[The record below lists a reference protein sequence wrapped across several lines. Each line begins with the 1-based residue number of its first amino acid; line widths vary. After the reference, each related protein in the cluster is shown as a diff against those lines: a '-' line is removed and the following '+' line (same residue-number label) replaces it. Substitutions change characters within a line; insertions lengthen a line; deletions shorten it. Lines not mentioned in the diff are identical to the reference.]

1 MTSALM
7 TTALEIRSGQERLVE
22 PLSISLAPG
31 QVLSIIGETGSGKSL
46 FAQGVVGN
54 LPAGLQAH
62 GQIRLADGFAEEGCQ
77 VGRRQQWGRG
87 LAVLPQEPWL
97 SLDPTMRA
105 LAQVAETYTQVGRLS
120 TAQARE
126 KATTDLTRL
135 GLAGA
140 ERKYPFQ
147 LSGGMAQRLAFAAT
161 HAGGAP
167 VLIADEPT
175 KGLDRDRID
184 DVIALLKAMLAEGGS
199 LLIITHDLEVARR
212 LGGEVMIMLKGRVI
226 ESGSAAQVLGQPQ
239 HAYTRQLLAADP
251 ACWPRRQPR
260 REEGEPVVAVEHL
273 AVQRGGRQLFESL
286 SFTVRP
292 GEILGV
298 TGPSGCGKS
307 TLGDVI
313 LGLAQASAG
322 TVRRQPGL
330 SRFSFQKLHQD
341 PVSAFAPSVTIRQLL
356 ADLVRLHRLDAT
368 RIGRLMQRLRLEE
381 RLLDRLPGNI
391 SGGELQ
397 RFSLLR
403 VLLLEPALIFADEPS
418 SRLDLITQQEMIEL
432 LVETAEEAR
441 TAVLLVSHD
450 EALVEAVADRRIHL
464 ADPAAPT
471 LRAASLESRPAAPEV
486 GLVQHH

>member
-1 MTSALM
+1 MTALLT
-7 TTALEIRSGQERLVE
+7 TTALEIRTADTQLVE
-22 PLSISLAPG
+22 PLSIRLAPG

-54 LPAGLQAH
+54 LPAGLEAH
-62 GQIRLADGFAEEGCQ
+62 GQIGLADGFREEGRQ
-77 VGRRQQWGRG
+77 TGRRAHWGRG

-105 LAQVAETYTQVGRLS
+105 LSQVAETYTQVVGL
-120 TAQARE
+120 ARTE
-126 KATTDLTRL
+126 ARDRAGADLARL

-161 HAGGAP
+161 HAGGSP

-184 DVIALLKAMLAEGGS
+184 EVIDLLEAMLAEGGS

-226 ESGSAAQVLGQPQ
+226 EAGPAEQVLGQPQ
-239 HAYTRQLLAADP
+239 HAYTCQLLAADP
-251 ACWPRRQPR
+251 ARWPKRPSRPLA
-260 REEGEPVVAVEHL
+260 EEAVVAVEGL
-273 AVQRGGRQLFESL
+273 AAQRGGRQLFEGL

-307 TLGDVI
+307 TLGDI
-313 LGLAQASAG
+313 LLGLATPGAG
-322 TVRRQPGL
+322 AIRRQPGL
-330 SRFSFQKLHQD
+330 GRFAFQKLHQD
-341 PVSAFAPSVTIRQLL
+341 PVATFAPSVTIRQLL

-368 RIGRLMQRLRLEE
+368 RIGRLMQRLRLDE

-403 VLLLEPALIFADEPS
+403 VLLLDPALIFADEPS
-418 SRLDLITQQEMIEL
+418 SRLDLITQKEMIEL
-432 LVETAEEAR
+432 LVETAEESG
-441 TAVLLVSHD
+441 TAILLVSHD
-450 EALVEAVADRRIHL
+450 EDLVDAVADRRIHL
-464 ADPAAPT
+464 TMLDSSLQAQAPAKGRGSRLAE
-471 LRAASLESRPAAPEV
+471 SLT
-486 GLVQHH
+486 

>member
-1 MTSALM
+1 MTVLL
-7 TTALEIRSGQERLVE
+7 TTRALEIRTADTQLVE
-22 PLSISLAPG
+22 PLSIRLAPG

-54 LPAGLQAH
+54 LPAGLEAH
-62 GQIRLADGFAEEGCQ
+62 GQIGLADGFSEEGRQ
-77 VGRRQQWGRG
+77 SGRRTHWGRG

-105 LAQVAETYTQVGRLS
+105 LSQVAETYTQVVGIGR
-120 TAQARE
+120 TEARDR
-126 KATTDLTRL
+126 ASADLARL

-161 HAGGAP
+161 HAGGSP

-184 DVIALLKAMLAEGGS
+184 EVIDLLKAMLAEGGS

-212 LGGEVMIMLKGRVI
+212 LGGEVMIMLKGKVI
-226 ESGSAAQVLGQPQ
+226 EAGTAEQVLGQPQ

-251 ACWPRRQPR
+251 ARWPKRSSRPLA
-260 REEGEPVVAVEHL
+260 EEAVVTVEGL
-273 AVQRGGRQLFESL
+273 AAQRGGKQLFEGL

-307 TLGDVI
+307 TLGDVL
-313 LGLAQASAG
+313 LGLAAPSAG
-322 TVRRQPGL
+322 TIRRQPGL
-330 SRFSFQKLHQD
+330 GRFAFQKLHQD
-341 PVSAFAPSVTIRQLL
+341 PVAAFAPSATIRQLL
-356 ADLVRLHRLDAT
+356 TDLVRLHRLDAT
-368 RIGRLMQRLRLEE
+368 RIGRLMQRLRLDE

-403 VLLLEPALIFADEPS
+403 VLLLDPALIFADEPS
-418 SRLDLITQQEMIEL
+418 SRLDLITQKEMIEL
-432 LVETAEEAR
+432 LVETADESG
-441 TAVLLVSHD
+441 TAILLVSHD
-450 EALVEAVADRRIHL
+450 EDLVDAVADRRIHL
-464 ADPAAPT
+464 MMLNSSLQAQAPAKGRGSRLAE
-471 LRAASLESRPAAPEV
+471 SLT
-486 GLVQHH
+486 

>member
-1 MTSALM
+1 M
-7 TTALEIRSGQERLVE
+7 TTLLSTVALEICTSDRQLVE

-54 LPAGLQAH
+54 LPAGLQAQ
-62 GQIRLADGFAEEGCQ
+62 GQITLADGFSEEGRQ
-77 VGRRQQWGRG
+77 TGRRRHWGKG

-105 LAQVAETYTQVGRLS
+105 LAQVSETYTQVVGL
-120 TAQARE
+120 TGTEARQ
-126 KATTDLTRL
+126 KATADLARL

-184 DVIALLKAMLAEGGS
+184 EVIQLLQAMLAEGGS

-226 ESGSAAQVLGQPQ
+226 ESGPAEQVLGEPQ

-251 ACWPRRQPR
+251 ARWARRPQR
-260 REEGEPVVAVEHL
+260 QAQGEPVVTVEGL
-273 AVQRGGRQLFESL
+273 SASRGGRPLFEGL
-286 SFTVRP
+286 SFAVRP

-307 TLGDVI
+307 TLGDI
-313 LGLAQASAG
+313 LLGLAPASG
-322 TVRRQPGL
+322 GRLRRKDGL
-330 SRFSFQKLHQD
+330 SRVAFQKLHQD
-341 PVSAFAPSVTIRQLL
+341 PVAAFAPRATIRQLL
-356 ADLVRLHRLDAT
+356 VDLVRLHRLDAA
-368 RIGRLMQRLRLEE
+368 RIGRLMQRLRLDE

-432 LVETAEEAR
+432 LVETAEEAG
-441 TAVLLVSHD
+441 TAILLVSHD
-450 EALVEAVADRRIHL
+450 EDLVKAVADRRL
-464 ADPAAPT
+464 QLSDPA
-471 LRAASLESRPAAPEV
+471 SR
-486 GLVQHH
+486 VQQSAGPPGRLAEALT

>member
-1 MTSALM
+1 MTSSLT
-7 TTALEIRSGQERLVE
+7 TTALEIRTAEAQLVA

-62 GQIRLADGFAEEGCQ
+62 GQVGLPDGFSEDGRQ
-77 VGRRQQWGRG
+77 SGRRQHWGRG

-97 SLDPTMRA
+97 SLDPTMKA
-105 LAQVAETYTQVGRLS
+105 LSQVTETYTQVVGLK
-120 TAQARE
+120 TAEARQ
-126 KATTDLTRL
+126 KATADLARL
-135 GLAGA
+135 GLTDA

-161 HAGGAP
+161 HAGGSP

-184 DVIALLKAMLAEGGS
+184 EVIDLLKAMLADGGS

-212 LGGEVMIMLKGRVI
+212 LGGEVMIMLKGRVV
-226 ESGSAAQVLGQPQ
+226 ESGSAEQVLGQPQ
-239 HAYTRQLLAADP
+239 HAYTRQLVAADP
-251 ACWPRRQPR
+251 AQWPRRPSR
-260 REEGEPVVAVEHL
+260 PLTGDPVVAVEGL
-273 AVQRGGRQLFESL
+273 AVQRGGRQLFEDL
-286 SFTVRP
+286 SFAVRP

-307 TLGDVI
+307 TLGDLI
-313 LGLAQASAG
+313 LGLAAPSAG
-322 TVRRQPGL
+322 AIRRQPGL
-330 SRFSFQKLHQD
+330 SRFAFQKLHQD
-341 PVSAFAPSVTIRQLL
+341 PVAAFAPSVTLRQLL
-356 ADLVRLHRLDAT
+356 ADLIQLHRLDAS
-368 RIGRLMQRLRLEE
+368 RIGRLMQRLRLDE

-403 VLLLEPALIFADEPS
+403 VLLLDPALIFADEPS
-418 SRLDLITQQEMIEL
+418 SRLDLITQKEMIEL
-432 LVETAEEAR
+432 LAETAEAFG
-441 TAVLLVSHD
+441 TAILLVSHD
-450 EALVEAVADRRIHL
+450 EDLVEAVSDRRLHL
-464 ADPAAPT
+464 AADTRPLQEPAPVAGRGSR
-471 LRAASLESRPAAPEV
+471 LAESLT
-486 GLVQHH
+486 

>member
-1 MTSALM
+1 MTALLT
-7 TTALEIRSGQERLVE
+7 TTALEIRTAEAQLVE
-22 PLSISLAPG
+22 PLSIRLAPG

-62 GQIRLADGFAEEGCQ
+62 GQIGLADGFSEEGRQ
-77 VGRRQQWGRG
+77 AGRREHWGRG

-97 SLDPTMRA
+97 SLDPTMKA
-105 LAQVAETYTQVGRLS
+105 LSQVTETYTQVVGLGR
-120 TAQARE
+120 AEARA
-126 KATTDLTRL
+126 KASADLARL

-161 HAGGAP
+161 HAGGSP

-184 DVIALLKAMLAEGGS
+184 EVIDLLKAMLAEGGS
-199 LLIITHDLEVARR
+199 LLIITHDLKVARR

-226 ESGSAAQVLGQPQ
+226 ESGTAEQVLGQPQ

-251 ACWPRRQPR
+251 AQWSKRAARPLADDA
-260 REEGEPVVAVEHL
+260 VVAVEGL
-273 AVQRGGRQLFESL
+273 SAQRGGKQLFEEL

-307 TLGDVI
+307 TLGDI
-313 LGLAQASAG
+313 LLGLAAPSSGAI
-322 TVRRQPGL
+322 RRQPGL
-330 SRFSFQKLHQD
+330 SRCAFQKLHQD
-341 PVSAFAPSVTIRQLL
+341 PVAAFAPSVTLRQLL
-356 ADLVRLHRLDAT
+356 ADLVRLHRLEAA
-368 RIGRLMQRLRLEE
+368 RIGRLMQRLRLDE

-403 VLLLEPALIFADEPS
+403 VLLLDPALIFADEPS

-432 LVETAEEAR
+432 LVETAEESG
-441 TAVLLVSHD
+441 TAILLVSHD
-450 EALVEAVADRRIHL
+450 EDLVEAVADRRIHL
-464 ADPAAPT
+464 GTHTSPLQDQAPAREQGSRLAE
-471 LRAASLESRPAAPEV
+471 SLT
-486 GLVQHH
+486 

>member
-1 MTSALM
+1 MTALLT
-7 TTALEIRSGQERLVE
+7 TTALEIRTAEAQLVE
-22 PLSISLAPG
+22 PLSIRLAPG

-54 LPAGLQAH
+54 LPVGLQAH
-62 GQIRLADGFAEEGCQ
+62 GRIGLADGFSEEGRQ
-77 VGRRQQWGRG
+77 SGRRQHWGRG

-105 LAQVAETYTQVGRLS
+105 LSQVSETYTQVVGLTS
-120 TAQARE
+120 SEARD
-126 KATTDLTRL
+126 KATADLARL

-161 HAGGAP
+161 HAGGSP

-184 DVIALLKAMLAEGGS
+184 EVIDLLKAMLADGGS

-226 ESGSAAQVLGQPQ
+226 ESGTAEQVLNQPQ

-251 ACWPRRQPR
+251 AQWPKRPSRPLA
-260 REEGEPVVAVEHL
+260 GAPVVTVEGL
-273 AVQRGGRQLFESL
+273 AAERGGKRLFEAL
-286 SFTVRP
+286 SFTVKP

-307 TLGDVI
+307 TLGDI
-313 LGLAQASAG
+313 LLGLATPSDG
-322 TVRRQPGL
+322 TILRQPGL
-330 SRFSFQKLHQD
+330 SRFAFQKLHQD
-341 PVSAFAPSVTIRQLL
+341 PVAAFAPSVSIRQLL
-356 ADLVRLHRLDAT
+356 ADLVRLHRLDAS
-368 RIGRLMQRLRLEE
+368 RIARLMQRLRLDE

-403 VLLLEPALIFADEPS
+403 VLLLDPALIFADEPS
-418 SRLDLITQQEMIEL
+418 SRLDLITQKEMIEL
-432 LVETAEEAR
+432 LVETAEASG
-441 TAVLLVSHD
+441 TAILLVSHD
-450 EALVEAVADRRIHL
+450 EDLVDAVAGRRIHL
-464 ADPAAPT
+464 ATTTRHPQDHAPVPGQGRR
-471 LRAASLESRPAAPEV
+471 LAESLS
-486 GLVQHH
+486 

>member
-1 MTSALM
+1 MTSSLT
-7 TTALEIRSGQERLVE
+7 TTALEIRTAEAQLVA

-62 GQIRLADGFAEEGCQ
+62 GQVGLPDGFSEEGRQ
-77 VGRRQQWGRG
+77 SGRRQHWGRG

-97 SLDPTMRA
+97 SLDPTMKA
-105 LAQVAETYTQVGRLS
+105 LYQVTETYTQVVGLK
-120 TAQARE
+120 TAEARQ
-126 KATTDLTRL
+126 KATADLARL
-135 GLAGA
+135 GLTGA

-161 HAGGAP
+161 HAGGSP

-184 DVIALLKAMLAEGGS
+184 EVIDLLKAMLADGGS

-212 LGGEVMIMLKGRVI
+212 LGGEVMIMLKGRVV
-226 ESGSAAQVLGQPQ
+226 ESGSAEQVLGQPQ

-251 ACWPRRQPR
+251 AHWPRRVPR
-260 REEGEPVVAVEHL
+260 PLTGDPVVAVEGL
-273 AVQRGGRQLFESL
+273 AVQRGGRQLFEDL
-286 SFTVRP
+286 SFAVRP

-307 TLGDVI
+307 TLGDLI
-313 LGLAQASAG
+313 LGLAAPSAG
-322 TVRRQPGL
+322 AIRRQLGL
-330 SRFSFQKLHQD
+330 SRFAFQKLHQD
-341 PVSAFAPSVTIRQLL
+341 PVAAFAPSVTLRQLL
-356 ADLVRLHRLDAT
+356 ADLVQLHRLDAS
-368 RIGRLMQRLRLEE
+368 RIGRLMQRLRLDEG
-381 RLLDRLPGNI
+381 LLDRLPGNI

-403 VLLLEPALIFADEPS
+403 VLLLDPVLIFADEPS
-418 SRLDLITQQEMIEL
+418 SRLDLITQKEMIEL
-432 LVETAEEAR
+432 LAETAEAFG
-441 TAVLLVSHD
+441 TAILLVSHD
-450 EALVEAVADRRIHL
+450 EDLVDAVSDRRLHLAGGTRTLQEPAAVAGRGSRL
-464 ADPAAPT
+464 AE
-471 LRAASLESRPAAPEV
+471 SLT
-486 GLVQHH
+486 

>member
-1 MTSALM
+1 MTSSLM
-7 TTALEIRSGQERLVE
+7 TTALEIRSEQGQLVE

-46 FAQGVVGN
+46 FAQGLVGN

-62 GQIRLADGFAEEGCQ
+62 GQIRLPDGFAEEGRQ

-105 LAQVAETYTQVGRLS
+105 LAQVTETYTQVGGLS
-120 TAQARE
+120 GTQACE
-126 KATTDLTRL
+126 KAMAALARL

-184 DVIALLKAMLAEGGS
+184 EVIALLKAMLAEGGS

-226 ESGSAAQVLGQPQ
+226 ESGSAEQILGQPR

-251 ACWPRRQPR
+251 TRWPRRER
-260 REEGEPVVAVEHL
+260 RGEKGEPVVAVENL
-273 AVQRGGRQLFESL
+273 AVQRGGRQLFEAL
-286 SFTVRP
+286 SFEVRP

-313 LGLAQASAG
+313 LGLTAPSAG
-322 TVRRQPGL
+322 AMRRKPGL
-330 SRFSFQKLHQD
+330 SRFAFQKLHQD
-341 PVSAFAPSVTIRQLL
+341 PVAAFAPAATVRQLL
-356 ADLVRLHRLDAT
+356 TDLVRLHRLDAS
-368 RIGRLMQRLRLEE
+368 RIGRLMQRLRLDE

-418 SRLDLITQQEMIEL
+418 SRLDLITQREMIEL
-432 LVETAEEAR
+432 LVEMAEEAR
-441 TAVLLVSHD
+441 TAILLVSHD

-464 ADPAAPT
+464 ADPAALTRNLPD
-471 LRAASLESRPAAPEV
+471 LEPRPENLEEILTKTV
-486 GLVQHH
+486 

>member
-1 MTSALM
+1 MTVLL
-7 TTALEIRSGQERLVE
+7 TTRALEIRTADTQLVE
-22 PLSISLAPG
+22 PLSIRLAPG

-54 LPAGLQAH
+54 LPAGLEAH
-62 GQIRLADGFAEEGCQ
+62 GQIGLADGFSEEGRQ
-77 VGRRQQWGRG
+77 SGRRAHWGRG

-105 LAQVAETYTQVGRLS
+105 LSQVAETYTQVVGLGR
-120 TAQARE
+120 TEARDR
-126 KATTDLTRL
+126 AGADLARL

-161 HAGGAP
+161 HAGGSP

-184 DVIALLKAMLAEGGS
+184 EVIDLLKAMLAEGGS

-212 LGGEVMIMLKGRVI
+212 LGGEVMIMLKGQVI
-226 ESGSAAQVLGQPQ
+226 EAGTAEQVLGRPQ

-251 ACWPRRQPR
+251 DQWPRRPSR
-260 REEGEPVVAVEHL
+260 PLTGEAVVAVEGL
-273 AVQRGGRQLFESL
+273 AAQRGGRQLFEEL

-307 TLGDVI
+307 TLGDI
-313 LGLAQASAG
+313 LLGLATPGAG
-322 TVRRQPGL
+322 TIRRQPGL
-330 SRFSFQKLHQD
+330 GRFAFQKLHQD
-341 PVSAFAPSVTIRQLL
+341 PVAAFAPSVTIRQLL
-356 ADLVRLHRLDAT
+356 TDLVRLHRLDAT
-368 RIGRLMQRLRLEE
+368 RIGRLMQRLRLDE

-403 VLLLEPALIFADEPS
+403 VLLLDPALIFADEPS
-418 SRLDLITQQEMIEL
+418 SRLDLITQKEMIEL
-432 LVETAEEAR
+432 LVETADESG
-441 TAVLLVSHD
+441 TAILLVSHD
-450 EALVEAVADRRIHL
+450 EDLVDAVADRRIHL
-464 ADPAAPT
+464 MMLNSSLQAQAPAKGRGSRLAE
-471 LRAASLESRPAAPEV
+471 SLT
-486 GLVQHH
+486 

>member
-1 MTSALM
+1 MTVAL
-7 TTALEIRSGQERLVE
+7 TTTSLEIRTADTQLVE
-22 PLSISLAPG
+22 PLSIRLAPG

-54 LPAGLQAH
+54 LPAGLEAH
-62 GQIRLADGFAEEGCQ
+62 GQIGLADGFSEEGRQ
-77 VGRRQQWGRG
+77 SGRRTHWGRG

-105 LAQVAETYTQVGRLS
+105 LSQVAETYTQVVGIGR
-120 TAQARE
+120 TEARDR
-126 KATTDLTRL
+126 AGADLARL

-161 HAGGAP
+161 HAGGSP

-184 DVIALLKAMLAEGGS
+184 EVIDLLKAMLAEGGS

-226 ESGSAAQVLGQPQ
+226 EAGPAEQVLGQPQ

-251 ACWPRRQPR
+251 ARWPRRPSR
-260 REEGEPVVAVEHL
+260 PLTGEAVVAVEGL
-273 AVQRGGRQLFESL
+273 AAQRGGRQLFEEL

-307 TLGDVI
+307 TLGDI
-313 LGLAQASAG
+313 LLGLATPGAG
-322 TVRRQPGL
+322 TIRRQPGL
-330 SRFSFQKLHQD
+330 SRFAFQKLHQD
-341 PVSAFAPSVTIRQLL
+341 PVAAFAPSVTIRQLL
-356 ADLVRLHRLDAT
+356 TDLVRLHRLDAT
-368 RIGRLMQRLRLEE
+368 RIGRLMQRLRLDE

-403 VLLLEPALIFADEPS
+403 VLLLDPALIFADEPS
-418 SRLDLITQQEMIEL
+418 SRLDLITQKEMIEL
-432 LVETAEEAR
+432 LVETADESG
-441 TAVLLVSHD
+441 TAILLVSHD
-450 EALVEAVADRRIHL
+450 EDLVNAVADRRIHL
-464 ADPAAPT
+464 ADPALA
-471 LRAASLESRPAAPEV
+471 RSLVDRQSRSRVMEV
-486 GLVQHH
+486 VSTAQE

>member
-1 MTSALM
+1 MTSSLT
-7 TTALEIRSGQERLVE
+7 TTALEIRTAQAQLVE
-22 PLSISLAPG
+22 PLSIRLAPG

-54 LPAGLQAH
+54 LPAGLQAI
-62 GQIRLADGFAEEGCQ
+62 GQIGLPDGFSEEGRQ
-77 VGRRQQWGRG
+77 AGRRQHWGRG

-97 SLDPTMRA
+97 SLDPTMKA
-105 LAQVAETYTQVGRLS
+105 LAQVTETYTQVVGLS
-120 TAQARE
+120 SAQARE
-126 KATTDLTRL
+126 QASADLTRL

-161 HAGGAP
+161 HAGGSP

-184 DVIALLKAMLAEGGS
+184 EVIELLQAMLAEGGS
-199 LLIITHDLEVARR
+199 LLIITHDLEIARR

-226 ESGSAAQVLGQPQ
+226 ESGPAAQVLDQPQ

-251 ACWPRRQPR
+251 AQWSQRPPQRLAD
-260 REEGEPVVAVEHL
+260 EAVVTVEDL
-273 AVQRGGRQLFESL
+273 CARRGGKQLFEGL
-286 SFTVRP
+286 SFTVRA

-307 TLGDVI
+307 TLGDI
-313 LGLAQASAG
+313 LLGLTDPSAG
-322 TVRRQPGL
+322 AIRRRAGL
-330 SRFSFQKLHQD
+330 SRFAFQKLHQD
-341 PVSAFAPSVTIRQLL
+341 PVAAFAPSVTLRQLL
-356 ADLVRLHRLDAT
+356 ADLVRLHRLDAS
-368 RIGRLMQRLRLEE
+368 RIGRLMQRLRLDE

-403 VLLLEPALIFADEPS
+403 VLLLDPALIFADEPS
-418 SRLDLITQQEMIEL
+418 SRLDLITQKEMVEL
-432 LVETAEEAR
+432 LVETAEAFG
-441 TAVLLVSHD
+441 TAILLVSHD
-450 EALVEAVADRRIHL
+450 EALVDAVADRRIHL
-464 ADPAAPT
+464 ATSTPAAT
-471 LRAASLESRPAAPEV
+471 ALAPAAGQLRPV
-486 GLVQHH
+486 APSLS

>member
-1 MTSALM
+1 M
-7 TTALEIRSGQERLVE
+7 TTLLSTVALEIRTSDRQLVE

-46 FAQGVVGN
+46 LAQGVVGN
-54 LPAGLQAH
+54 LPAGLQAQ
-62 GQIRLADGFAEEGCQ
+62 GQITLADGFSEEGRQ
-77 VGRRQQWGRG
+77 TGRRRHWGKG

-105 LAQVAETYTQVGRLS
+105 LAQVSETYTQVVGL
-120 TAQARE
+120 TGAKARQ
-126 KATTDLTRL
+126 KATVDLARL

-184 DVIALLKAMLAEGGS
+184 EVIQLLQALLAEGGS

-226 ESGSAAQVLGQPQ
+226 ESGPAEQVLGDPR

-251 ACWPRRQPR
+251 ARWARRPQR
-260 REEGEPVVAVEHL
+260 QAQGEPVVTVEGL
-273 AVQRGGRQLFESL
+273 SASRGGRPLFEGL
-286 SFTVRP
+286 SFAVRP

-307 TLGDVI
+307 TLGDI
-313 LGLAQASAG
+313 LLGLAPASG
-322 TVRRQPGL
+322 GRLRRKDGL
-330 SRFSFQKLHQD
+330 SRFAFQKLHQD
-341 PVSAFAPSVTIRQLL
+341 PVAAFAPRMTIRQLL
-356 ADLVRLHRLDAT
+356 VDLVRLHRLDAA
-368 RIGRLMQRLRLEE
+368 RIGRLMQRLRLDE

-432 LVETAEEAR
+432 LVETAEEAG
-441 TAVLLVSHD
+441 TAILLVSHD
-450 EALVEAVADRRIHL
+450 EDLVKAVSDRRIQL
-464 ADPAAPT
+464 SDPA
-471 LRAASLESRPAAPEV
+471 SR
-486 GLVQHH
+486 VQQSAGSPGRLAEALT

>member
-1 MTSALM
+1 MTALLT
-7 TTALEIRSGQERLVE
+7 TTALEIRNTDTQLVE
-22 PLSISLAPG
+22 PLSIRLAPG

-54 LPAGLQAH
+54 LPAGLEAH
-62 GQIRLADGFAEEGCQ
+62 GQIGLADGFSEEGRQ
-77 VGRRQQWGRG
+77 SARRAHWGRG

-105 LAQVAETYTQVGRLS
+105 LSQVAETYTQVVGL
-120 TAQARE
+120 ARTE
-126 KATTDLTRL
+126 ARDRASADLARL

-161 HAGGAP
+161 HAGGSP

-184 DVIALLKAMLAEGGS
+184 EVIDLLKAMLAEGSS

-226 ESGSAAQVLGQPQ
+226 EAGPAEQVLGQPQ

-251 ACWPRRQPR
+251 AQWPRRPSR
-260 REEGEPVVAVEHL
+260 PLTGEAVVAVEDL
-273 AVQRGGRQLFESL
+273 AAQRGGKQLFEGL

-307 TLGDVI
+307 TLGDI
-313 LGLAQASAG
+313 LLGLAAPGAG
-322 TVRRQPGL
+322 AIRRQPGL
-330 SRFSFQKLHQD
+330 GLFAFQKLHQD
-341 PVSAFAPSVTIRQLL
+341 PVAAFAPSVTIRQLL

-368 RIGRLMQRLRLEE
+368 RIGRLMQRLRLDE

-403 VLLLEPALIFADEPS
+403 VLLLDPALIFADEPS
-418 SRLDLITQQEMIEL
+418 SRLDLITQKEMIEL
-432 LVETAEEAR
+432 LVETAEESGSAL
-441 TAVLLVSHD
+441 LLVSQD
-450 EALVEAVADRRIHL
+450 EARVDAVADRRLHL
-464 ADPAAPT
+464 TMLSCSLQAQAPAKGRGSRLAE
-471 LRAASLESRPAAPEV
+471 SLT
-486 GLVQHH
+486 

>member
-1 MTSALM
+1 M
-7 TTALEIRSGQERLVE
+7 TTLLSTVALEIRTSERQLVE

-54 LPAGLQAH
+54 LPAGLQAQ
-62 GQIRLADGFAEEGCQ
+62 GQITLADGFSEEGRQ
-77 VGRRQQWGRG
+77 AGRRRHWGKG

-105 LAQVAETYTQVGRLS
+105 LAQVSETYTQVVGL
-120 TAQARE
+120 TGTKARQ
-126 KATTDLTRL
+126 KATVDLARL

-184 DVIALLKAMLAEGGS
+184 EVIQLLQALLAEGGS

-226 ESGSAAQVLGQPQ
+226 ESGPAEQVLGEPR

-251 ACWPRRQPR
+251 ARWARRPQR
-260 REEGEPVVAVEHL
+260 QAQGEPLVTVEGL
-273 AVQRGGRQLFESL
+273 SASRGGRPLFEGL
-286 SFTVRP
+286 SFAVRP

-307 TLGDVI
+307 TLGDI
-313 LGLAQASAG
+313 LLGLAPASG
-322 TVRRQPGL
+322 GRLRRKDGL
-330 SRFSFQKLHQD
+330 SRFAFQKLHQD
-341 PVSAFAPSVTIRQLL
+341 PVAAFAPRVTIRQLL
-356 ADLVRLHRLDAT
+356 VDLVRLHRLDAA
-368 RIGRLMQRLRLEE
+368 RIGRLMQRLRLDE

-432 LVETAEEAR
+432 LVETAEEAG
-441 TAVLLVSHD
+441 TAILLVSHD
-450 EALVEAVADRRIHL
+450 EDLVKAVADRRL
-464 ADPAAPT
+464 QLSDPASGVQRPS
-471 LRAASLESRPAAPEV
+471 ASTERLAEA
-486 GLVQHH
+486 LT

>member
-1 MTSALM
+1 MTTLLT
-7 TTALEIRSGQERLVE
+7 TTALEIRAGDTPLVE

-54 LPAGLQAH
+54 LPAGLEAH
-62 GQIRLADGFAEEGCQ
+62 GRIGLADGFSEDGRQA
-77 VGRRQQWGRG
+77 GRRRQWGRG

-105 LAQVAETYTQVGRLS
+105 LAQVSETYTRVVGLPG
-120 TAQARE
+120 AAARQ
-126 KATTDLTRL
+126 KATTDLARL

-167 VLIADEPT
+167 LLIADEPT

-184 DVIALLKAMLAEGGS
+184 EVIGLLETLLAEGGS

-212 LGGEVMIMLKGRVI
+212 LGGAVMIMLKGRVI
-226 ESGSAAQVLGQPQ
+226 ESGTAEQVLGAPQ

-251 ACWPRRQPR
+251 AHWCRRPQR
-260 REEGEPVVAVEHL
+260 QGKGEPVVAVEGL
-273 AVQRGGRQLFESL
+273 SASRGGRQLFEDL
-286 SFTVRP
+286 SFEVRP

-307 TLGDVI
+307 TLGDIV
-313 LGLAQASAG
+313 LGLAAPSG
-322 TVRRQPGL
+322 GRLRRQDGL
-330 SRFSFQKLHQD
+330 SRFAFQKLHQD
-341 PVSAFAPSVTIRQLL
+341 PVSAFAPAATIRQLL
-356 ADLVRLHRLDAT
+356 ADLVRLHRLDAA
-368 RIGRLMQRLRLEE
+368 RIGRLMQRLRLDE

-403 VLLLEPALIFADEPS
+403 VLLLDPALIFADEPS
-418 SRLDLITQQEMIEL
+418 SRLDLITQKEMIEL
-432 LVETAEEAR
+432 LVETAEEAG
-441 TAVLLVSHD
+441 TAILLVSHD
-450 EALVEAVADRRIHL
+450 EALVDAVADRRL
-464 ADPAAPT
+464 QLSDPAT
-471 LRAASLESRPAAPEV
+471 PAQWQTPPAGRLAEA
-486 GLVQHH
+486 LI

>member
-1 MTSALM
+1 MTALLT
-7 TTALEIRSGQERLVE
+7 TTALAIRAGDTPLVE

-54 LPAGLQAH
+54 LPAGLEAH
-62 GQIRLADGFAEEGCQ
+62 GRIGLADGFSEDGRQ
-77 VGRRQQWGRG
+77 TGRRRQWGRG

-105 LAQVAETYTQVGRLS
+105 LAQVSETYTQVVGL
-120 TAQARE
+120 TGAVARQRA
-126 KATTDLTRL
+126 KTDLARL

-167 VLIADEPT
+167 LLIADEPT

-184 DVIALLKAMLAEGGS
+184 EVISLLEALLAEGGS

-226 ESGSAAQVLGQPQ
+226 ESGTAEQVLAAPR

-251 ACWPRRQPR
+251 AHWSRRPQRPG
-260 REEGEPVVAVEHL
+260 EGEPVVTVEGL
-273 AVQRGGRQLFESL
+273 SASRGGRQLFEDL
-286 SFTVRP
+286 SFEVRP

-307 TLGDVI
+307 TLGDI
-313 LGLAQASAG
+313 LLGLAAPSG
-322 TVRRQPGL
+322 GRLRRRDGL
-330 SRFSFQKLHQD
+330 SRFAFQKLHQD
-341 PVSAFAPSVTIRQLL
+341 PVAAFAPSVTIRQLL
-356 ADLVRLHRLDAT
+356 ADLVRLHHLDAA
-368 RIGRLMQRLRLEE
+368 RIGRLMQRLRLDE

-403 VLLLEPALIFADEPS
+403 VLLLDPALIFADEPS

-432 LVETAEEAR
+432 LVETAKEAG
-441 TAVLLVSHD
+441 TAILLVSHD
-450 EALVEAVADRRIHL
+450 EDLVRAVSDRRLQLSDPSSRVPWPSASAERL
-464 ADPAAPT
+464 AEA
-471 LRAASLESRPAAPEV
+471 LN
-486 GLVQHH
+486 